1 MRRRYHALILA
12 TVLLVSAATP
22 VLGAQASAEFDHSH
36 VTTDAGDTV
45 EIPVTVTNTDSAT
58 VRIGSEAVNY
68 VATVT
73 LRDGNDDQTVT
84 LRYDTRKA
92 GHGGVFSVT
101 DDADEVTVRSET
113 EFDDGQRLDPGNY
126 ELAVAPGNGSLD
138 ETSDVATLVVTEPT
152 QSTSNSAPATTT
164 TSEYAGHVVDVRGGV
179 TVAPAVNQTIT
190 GDIDLEPGTPVQVRL
205 KSTNGTQFLKSGETT
220 VTENGRF
227 RVSFDFTGL
236 EAESGNR
243 TEFRIEVR
251 ADGEVEKEA
260 SGVVR
265 TPPTNE
271 TTTTTTKA
279 GSVPGFGL
287 TTGVVALIAVSVLAL
302 RAE

>member
-1 MRRRYHALILA
+1 MRRRHHALILA
-12 TVLLVSAATP
+12 TALLVSAAAPT
-22 VLGAQASAEFDHSH
+22 LGAQASAEFDHSH

-58 VRIGSEAVNY
+58 VRIGSEAMNY

-73 LRDGNDDQTVT
+73 LRDGNDDRTIT

-92 GHGGVFSVT
+92 GHGGVFSVIE
-101 DDADEVTVRSET
+101 DADEVTVRSET
-113 EFDDGQRLDPGNY
+113 EFDDGQRLDPGSY
-126 ELAVAPGNGSLD
+126 DLAVAPGSGSLD
-138 ETSDVATLVVTEPT
+138 EATDVATLVVTESA
-152 QSTSNSAPATTT
+152 QSTSDSSPTT
-164 TSEYAGHVVDVRGGV
+164 TSQYAGRVADVRGGV
-179 TVAPAVNQTIT
+179 TVAPEVNQTIT

-220 VTENGRF
+220 VTENRQF
-227 RVSFDFTGL
+227 RVSFDFDGL
-236 EAESGNR
+236 QTESGNR

-251 ADGEVEKEA
+251 ADGEVQKRA
-260 SGVVR
+260 NGVVR

-287 TTGVVALIAVSVLAL
+287 TTGVVALIAASVLAV